1 VVPCANSWV
10 SNETKVQMVIKHNHV
25 SWRSRL
31 LRFIHAKNGCE
42 FVFQGTNGYEI
53 IGTMKDQGHTL

>member
-1 VVPCANSWV
+1 
-10 SNETKVQMVIKHNHV
+10 MVIKHNHV

-31 LRFIHAKNGCE
+31 PRSIYAKNGCE
-42 FVFQGTNGYEI
+42 FFFQLTNGYEI